1 MTANYTTGRLTPQRR
16 KRNETAQPA
25 APGGLRPRTGSL
37 PIHRLLARIDG
48 KKPSQTDPRNKT
60 GSKRKPKK
68 FNREQSPLFFPG
80 PPANKTKRRRRAR
93 NERAPANKQ
102 ASVGLSE
109 RRIGPDRIK
118 NEPIKQNVGEDP
130 VVRVRPVPSPNGAA
144 KAQGAAFFFFAQ
156 GLAPR
161 VFLHIIPLSS
171 LPSGRRHG
179 RKGSEETEALRS
191 AQAFELRQPRIVVLA
206 SGDGSKNFLKFFNF
220 PLASLLGFRFNRFFV
235 AATAGTKKKRGC
247 LAQLVERLPYKQN
260 VGGSTPSTPTKI
272 AAIARW

>member
-68 FNREQSPLFFPG
+68 LNREQSPLFFPG

-93 NERAPANKQ
+93 DERAPANKQ

-130 VVRVRPVPSPNGAA
+130 VVRVRPRSFAERGRKSARRR
-144 KAQGAAFFFFAQ
+144 FFFAQ

-179 RKGSEETEALRS
+179 RKGSEETEALRIGPS
-191 AQAFELRQPRIVVLA
+191 FRASPTRDRCFGKRRRIE
-206 SGDGSKNFLKFFNF
+206 KFLKIFHF